1 MPGQGDADGRALME
15 PFHIMC
21 ALAVRAPFDRV
32 VLPAFRASG
41 GAVDVFWGP
50 TTVIQAKLAA
60 GEATDAVLLT
70 VEAVDALETNGTLD
84 ASTRVEVATSQLGV
98 AVPRGHPRP
107 DLSTEAS
114 FRRALLD
121 AGSVVFSQAGA
132 SGIYFAGLIERMGI
146 AEAIRA
152 KATIIPAGFTAEK
165 LVTGEADLAIQQISE
180 LMVVDG
186 IDIVGPF
193 PPTVQAAMQFS
204 AAAVAGSPARKAVVA
219 FLATLRQDEAQQA
232 FRDYGLDPAA

>member
-1 MPGQGDADGRALME
+1 MD
-15 PFHIMC
+15 PFHLMC
-21 ALAVRAPFDRV
+21 ALAVRAPFDRL
-32 VLPAFRASG
+32 VLPAFQAGG

-60 GEATDAVLLT
+60 GEMTDAVLLT
-70 VEAVDALETNGTLD
+70 VEAVDALVTDGTLD

-98 AVPRGHPRP
+98 AVPRGHARP

-114 FRRALLD
+114 FRQALLD
-121 AGSVVFSQAGA
+121 ARSVAFSRGGA
-132 SGIYFAGLIERMGI
+132 SGIYFARLIERMGI

-152 KATIIPAGFTAEK
+152 KATVIPAGFTAEK

-193 PPTVQAAMQFS
+193 PFAVQTTMRFS
-204 AAAVAGSPARKAVVA
+204 AAAVAGSPARAAVVA
-219 FLATLRQDEAQQA
+219 FLATLLTDGAKQA
-232 FRDYGLDPAA
+232 FRDCGLDPVA

>member
-1 MPGQGDADGRALME
+1 MD
-15 PFHIMC
+15 PFRLMC
-21 ALAVRAPFDRV
+21 ALAVRAPFDRA
-32 VLPAFRASG
+32 VLPAFRGAG

-60 GEATDAVLLT
+60 GETTDAVLLT
-70 VEAVDALETNGTLD
+70 VEAVDALALAGSLD
-84 ASTRVEVATSQLGV
+84 ASTRVEVATSRLGV

-107 DLSTEAS
+107 DLSTESS
-114 FRRALLD
+114 FRRALLE
-121 AGSVVFSQAGA
+121 ARSVAFSQGGA

-146 AEAIRA
+146 ADAIRA

-165 LVTGEADLAIQQISE
+165 LVTGEADIAIQQISE

-193 PPTVQAAMQFS
+193 PAAVQATMRFS
-204 AAAVAGSPARKAVVA
+204 AAAAAGSPARAAVVA
-219 FLATLRQDEAQQA
+219 FLATLGTEAAKRA
-232 FRDYGLDPAA
+232 FRDCGLDPAV